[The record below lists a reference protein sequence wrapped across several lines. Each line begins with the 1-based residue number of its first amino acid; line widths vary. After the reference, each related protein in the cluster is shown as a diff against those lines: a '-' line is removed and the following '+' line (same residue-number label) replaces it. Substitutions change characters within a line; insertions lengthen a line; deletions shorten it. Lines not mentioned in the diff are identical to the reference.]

1 MDLRLQLP
9 PTPENA
15 AKHAQLA
22 ADAAWNVDHVKLD
35 YSPESLAE
43 VDSIVG
49 RFHSEG
55 LTPEQIGSTIFSF
68 GCYVGEVFVR
78 HQRGVWKMPADAD
91 LPDFLKEDNNMMVVQ
106 LPSGA
111 VWNPIGKAF
120 KLLENG
126 QPDSVAYF
134 YHVATKD
141 QREPRRP
148 WWRFW
153 K

>member
-1 MDLRLQLP
+1 M
-9 PTPENA
+9 
-15 AKHAQLA
+15 A
-22 ADAAWNVDHVKLD
+22 ADAAWNVDHVRLD
-35 YSPESLAE
+35 YSPQSLAE
-43 VDSIVG
+43 VDRIVG

-55 LTPEQIGSTIFSF
+55 LTSAQIGSTVFSF

-78 HQRGVWKMPADAD
+78 HQRAVWKMPADID

-111 VWNPIGKAF
+111 VWNPIGKTL

-126 QPDSVAYF
+126 QPDSVSYF

-141 QREPRRP
+141 EKEQRRP